1 MEISHEI
8 KKRRTE
14 LNITQEELAERL
26 DVTRAA
32 VSNWEVGRNYPD
44 IQLLLK
50 ISDELNISLDQLL
63 RGDKTM
69 VSSIDKKIKKGNFI
83 DKYYIVFLTI
93 VSTTLVGYFSFDNWV
108 STIIFGVISG
118 GIFGVIIDSIGK
130 SKTIK

>member
-26 DVTRAA
+26 NVTRAA

-93 VSTTLVGYFSFDNWV
+93 VSMTLVGYFSFDNWV

-118 GIFGVIIDSIGK
+118 GIFGLIIDSIGK